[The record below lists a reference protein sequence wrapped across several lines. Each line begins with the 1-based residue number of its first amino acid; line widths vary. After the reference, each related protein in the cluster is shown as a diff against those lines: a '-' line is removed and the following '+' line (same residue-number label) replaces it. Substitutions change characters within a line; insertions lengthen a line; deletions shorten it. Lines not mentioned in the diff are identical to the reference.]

1 MVQLWQPKDEA
12 CFRRLCMVN
21 RELQCDWLKV
31 ACSLYKFHWDE
42 AGDFVMCNKHIL
54 GDLVERIIHAA
65 CMIYVYELRQGIVHI
80 LRIYLNTIFELL

>member
-1 MVQLWQPKDEA
+1 
-12 CFRRLCMVN
+12 MVN
-21 RELQCDWLKV
+21 RELQYDWLKV

-65 CMIYVYELRQGIVHI
+65 CMIYVHEMQIGMYCSI
-80 LRIYLNTIFELL
+80 